1 MSAGETGEWLFS
13 YGTLRQPEVQ
23 IANFGRLLQG
33 FPDTLAGYSLSVV
46 DIVDPKVIGVS
57 GASRHP
63 IIRFTGNSSDE
74 VAGMVFQVSAGELT
88 KADAYE
94 VSDYRRIAVRLRS
107 GRTAFVYAAFES

>member
-23 IANFGRLLQG
+23 IENFGRLLQG

-46 DIVDPKVIGVS
+46 DIIDQKVIGVS

-74 VAGMVFQVSAGELT
+74 VAGMVFQVTSGELT

-94 VSDYRRIAVRLRS
+94 VSDYRRIAVQLRS
-107 GRTAFVYAAFES
+107 GRTAFAYAAFES